1 MHSATSELGKT
12 LCATGA
18 LGIFA
23 ADTARLVQLKRIR
36 RHQDQDT
43 FCTGRWED
51 DGPSTGVYGS
61 VETIARKHETFKAGQ
76 LKFRMAISTE
86 YRLYCKYRDSK
97 SDKTFTFEGRR

>member
-23 ADTARLVQLKRIR
+23 ADTARLVQLKKIR

-43 FCTGRWED
+43 FSKD

-61 VETIARKHETFKAGQ
+61 AETVARKHETFKAGQ

-86 YRLYCKYRDSK
+86 YKLYCKYRDPK